1 MSKTVFLFPGQG
13 AQIVGM
19 GSDLYNNSPAAKSIY
34 DLADEILGYKI
45 SALCFNGPVEELTR
59 TCNAQPALLAT
70 SIAILRAA
78 EEAEALPEANYVAG
92 HSLGEYSA
100 LVACGAMEFED
111 ALKLVITR
119 ASLMEEAGR
128 ANPGGMFAL
137 IGADRELAEKV
148 CAVTGME
155 VSNLNSPQQVVISGP
170 ADILKTASATATSLG
185 VRKVIPLKVSGAFHS
200 TLMQPAAEG
209 LKKALAGIK
218 IKNALVPLVAN
229 ATAGPITSA
238 DDIRHELEVQLLKPV
253 LWQPSVEY
261 MSKHGVT
268 CFIEIGPGNVLTGL
282 VKRIIPDAILFN
294 VSDMNSLH
302 LIGVS

>member
-1 MSKTVFLFPGQG
+1 
-13 AQIVGM
+13 
-19 GSDLYNNSPAAKSIY
+19 
-34 DLADEILGYKI
+34 
-45 SALCFNGPVEELTR
+45 
-59 TCNAQPALLAT
+59 
-70 SIAILRAA
+70 
-78 EEAEALPEANYVAG
+78 
-92 HSLGEYSA
+92 
-100 LVACGAMEFED
+100 
-111 ALKLVITR
+111 
-119 ASLMEEAGR
+119 
-128 ANPGGMFAL
+128 MFAL

-268 CFIEIGPGNVLTGL
+268 SFIEIGPGNVLTGL